1 MTEDM
6 ASTWGDWGVS
16 SEIGRLH
23 AVLLRRPGPEL
34 DAVTDFDAMQMRSDL
49 SPDRVREQHDALAD
63 AYRAAG
69 VVVHYV
75 ERGRIDKPNAMF
87 VRDLMLMTPEGAI
100 VTRPASTVRA
110 GEERLVAEALA
121 QLGVPILMSVH
132 GSGTFEGADVIW
144 VDEHLCFLAEGLR
157 TNEEG
162 ADQVERMLR
171 EIGVADVV
179 RVGLPHGAMHLDGL
193 LAILDRDLAVVWPR
207 RTPFKVVD
215 TLRKRGFTFIE
226 VDDEQEAQDCLPMNF
241 VALAPGEILMPA
253 GGTAMRQKYEAAG
266 VRCHVVDI
274 GECIK
279 AGGGIHCMTG
289 FLKRDA
295 VCNITSGEDHRVRV
309 FAEQIGASGRK
320 RPSLRRGSLLDSLV
334 SSPSPT
340 FKLAKA
346 SQSTHRSI
354 LRAARVAAGASD
366 AITPRRDDAV
376 ATADRPGR
384 LESAT
389 FSP

>member
-1 MTEDM
+1 MSQTTLSAAYGGAHWSPRAESMTEDM
-6 ASTWGDWGVS
+6 ATTWGDWGVS

-49 SPDRVREQHDALAD
+49 VPDVVRRQHDALAE
-63 AYRAAG
+63 AYRVAG
-69 VVVHYV
+69 VMVHYV

-144 VDEHLCFLAEGLR
+144 VDKHLCFLAEGLR

-162 ADQVERMLR
+162 ADQVERILR
-171 EIGVADVV
+171 EIGVSTVV

-193 LAILDRDLAVVWPR
+193 LAVIDRDLAAIWPR
-207 RTPFKVVD
+207 RTPYKVVD
-215 TLRKRGFTFIE
+215 TLRRRDFRFIE
-226 VDDEQEAQDCLPMNF
+226 VEDEREAQDCLPMNF

-253 GGTAMRQKYEAAG
+253 SGGEMREKYEAAG
-266 VRCHVVDI
+266 VRCRVVDI

-295 VCNITSGEDHRVRV
+295 VCEMTSGEEYRMRR
-309 FAEQIGASGRK
+309 FAEEKS
-320 RPSLRRGSLLDSLV
+320 
-334 SSPSPT
+334 
-340 FKLAKA
+340 
-346 SQSTHRSI
+346 
-354 LRAARVAAGASD
+354 
-366 AITPRRDDAV
+366 AV
-376 ATADRPGR
+376 DN
-384 LESAT
+384 
-389 FSP
+389 

>member
-1 MTEDM
+1 VTSTSILSAAYGGALWSPRDAAMTEDM
-6 ASTWGDWGVS
+6 TSTWGDWGVS
-16 SEIGRLH
+16 SEIGRLR
-23 AVLLRRPGPEL
+23 AVLLRRPGPEF
-34 DAVTDFDAMQMRSDL
+34 DAVSDFEAMQMRSDL
-49 SPDRVREQHDALAD
+49 SADRVREQHDALSD

-110 GEERLVAEALA
+110 GEERLVAEALG

-162 ADQVERMLR
+162 ANQVERMLR
-171 EIGVADVV
+171 EIGVAQVV

-193 LAILDRDLAVVWPR
+193 LAIIDRDLAAVWPR

-215 TLRKRGFTFIE
+215 TLRKRGFKFIE
-226 VDDEQEAQDCLPMNF
+226 VDDEREAQDCLPMNF
-241 VALAPGEILMPA
+241 VALGPGEIIMPE
-253 GGTAMRQKYEAAG
+253 GGLAMRRKYEAAG
-266 VRCHVVDI
+266 VRCHVVEVS
-274 GECIK
+274 ECIK

-289 FLKRDA
+289 FLKRD
-295 VCNITSGEDHRVRV
+295 
-309 FAEQIGASGRK
+309 
-320 RPSLRRGSLLDSLV
+320 SL
-334 SSPSPT
+334 
-340 FKLAKA
+340 
-346 SQSTHRSI
+346 
-354 LRAARVAAGASD
+354 
-366 AITPRRDDAV
+366 
-376 ATADRPGR
+376 
-384 LESAT
+384 
-389 FSP
+389 

>member
-1 MTEDM
+1 MSASVLSAAYGGAQWSPRVASMTEDM
-6 ASTWGDWGVS
+6 ASAWGDWGVS
-16 SEIGRLH
+16 SEIGPLR

-49 SPDRVREQHDALAD
+49 SPDRARRQHDALAD
-63 AYRAAG
+63 AYRVAG
-69 VVVHYV
+69 VAVHYV
-75 ERGRIDKPNAMF
+75 ERGRLDKPNTMF

-110 GEERLVAEALA
+110 GEERFVAEALA

-144 VDEHLCFLAEGLR
+144 VNEQLCFLAEGLR

-171 EIGVADVV
+171 EIGVVEVV

-193 LAILDRDLAVVWPR
+193 LAIVDRDLAVVWPR

-215 TLRKRGFTFIE
+215 TLRKRGYRFIE
-226 VDDEQEAQDCLPMNF
+226 VEDEGEAQNCLPMNF
-241 VALAPGEILMPA
+241 VALAPGEILMPV
-253 GGTAMRQKYEAAG
+253 GGVAMQQKYETAG

-289 FLKRDA
+289 FLKRDTI
-295 VCNITSGEDHRVRV
+295 CDTIGR
-309 FAEQIGASGRK
+309 EQ
-320 RPSLRRGSLLDSLV
+320 
-334 SSPSPT
+334 
-340 FKLAKA
+340 
-346 SQSTHRSI
+346 Q
-354 LRAARVAAGASD
+354 
-366 AITPRRDDAV
+366 
-376 ATADRPGR
+376 
-384 LESAT
+384 
-389 FSP
+389 

>member
-1 MTEDM
+1 MNQTVLSAAYGGGQWSPRVQSMTEEM
-6 ASTWGDWGVS
+6 ATTWGDWGVS

-49 SPDRVREQHDALAD
+49 SPDVVRRQHDALAE

-87 VRDLMLMTPEGAI
+87 VRDLMLMTPQGAI

-110 GEERLVAEALA
+110 GEERLAAEALA

-144 VDEHLCFLAEGLR
+144 VDKDLCFLAEGLR

-171 EIGVADVV
+171 EIGVATVI

-193 LAILDRDLAVVWPR
+193 LAIIDRDLAAVWPR
-207 RTPFKVVD
+207 RTPYKVVD
-215 TLRKRGFTFIE
+215 TLRRRGFRFIE
-226 VDDEQEAQDCLPMNF
+226 VEDEREAQDCLPMNF
-241 VALAPGEILMPA
+241 VALAPGEILMPS
-253 GGTAMRQKYEAAG
+253 GGQRMRERYEAAG
-266 VRCHVVDI
+266 VRCHNVDI

-289 FLKRDA
+289 FLKR
-295 VCNITSGEDHRVRV
+295 E
-309 FAEQIGASGRK
+309 
-320 RPSLRRGSLLDSLV
+320 
-334 SSPSPT
+334 
-340 FKLAKA
+340 
-346 SQSTHRSI
+346 
-354 LRAARVAAGASD
+354 
-366 AITPRRDDAV
+366 
-376 ATADRPGR
+376 
-384 LESAT
+384 
-389 FSP
+389 